1 MAHCVLDPKETPMT
15 TPMTPANRGQKTKSQ
30 KAKSAVLCALVALN
44 VLLVAILVTRHM
56 PENRAMA
63 AQVNAGDILA
73 VPGHLNGFP
82 NGVVFLLDNTSG
94 SLTAIS
100 FDQPTNSMTWL
111 PQPVD
116 IRRLAN
122 NAGGVRGK

>member
-1 MAHCVLDPKETPMT
+1 MT

>member
-1 MAHCVLDPKETPMT
+1 MKHST
-15 TPMTPANRGQKTKSQ
+15 RGSV
-30 KAKSAVLCALVALN
+30 KSAALWALVALN
-44 VLLVAILVTRHM
+44 LVLVAVLVMRHA
-56 PENRAMA
+56 PENRAQA

-82 NGVVFLLDNTSG
+82 NGVVFLLDNTNG
-94 SLTAIS
+94 TLTAIS

>member
-1 MAHCVLDPKETPMT
+1 MRSARTWIRGTYIVENGNHGASSVGVWNPRGCAIANLDTNRARAARRVGNPMAHWVPDPKETPMT

-73 VPGHLNGFP
+73 VPG
-82 NGVVFLLDNTSG
+82 
-94 SLTAIS
+94 
-100 FDQPTNSMTWL
+100 
-111 PQPVD
+111 
-116 IRRLAN
+116 
-122 NAGGVRGK
+122 